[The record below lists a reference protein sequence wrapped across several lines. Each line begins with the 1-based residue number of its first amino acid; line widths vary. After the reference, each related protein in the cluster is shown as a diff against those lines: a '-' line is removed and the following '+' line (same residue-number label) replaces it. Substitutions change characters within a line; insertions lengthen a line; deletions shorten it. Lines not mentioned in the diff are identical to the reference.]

1 MSLTLDQAHVLAHL
15 SPHSPELMPIP
26 MRHLLASS
34 AVAALLVLL
43 PVGDANAQDNRN
55 TWGWGTAGGVL
66 TFIAGGAVGGI
77 VGSRLSKLAFKGKRD
92 EGKMESKFTQ
102 LSSSVKALDE
112 KLTKLGTNSEEGID
126 RLSHTLESKMNP
138 GSVMNAVSTS
148 LETVKQHIVKVEE
161 MVEKASRE
169 KEDNQTNQYIS
180 SSDKSTIEN
189 CNNKLQSIIID
200 TSAIINGSIISLL
213 EADLPFEE
221 LKGRIIIHECVQ
233 NELKG
238 LLKRKKGDA
247 GCDNFIDLCAK
258 FSGRIDN
265 NSTPYDLEKADEKL
279 LQLTSDTNGMLVTR
293 DVGLAKKCCSK
304 NLKVLNLDDLYRAVR
319 RKALVGREVS
329 VYLHK
334 QSEEDSK
341 KHPNDAVAWIDDRR
355 IVVKNAN
362 DHIGQSETT
371 IIITHASER
380 GTYFAE
386 ILTDQEPPTIEAE
399 QPPKT

>member
-1 MSLTLDQAHVLAHL
+1 
-15 SPHSPELMPIP
+15 
-26 MRHLLASS
+26 MRHLLTGS
-34 AVAALLVLL
+34 AVAGLLFLL

-55 TWGWGTAGGVL
+55 TWGWGAAGGVL
-66 TFIAGGAVGGI
+66 TLIAGSAVGGI
-77 VGSRLSKLAFKGKRD
+77 VGWRLSKLASKGKRD
-92 EGKMESKFTQ
+92 EGKMESEFTQ
-102 LSSSVKALDE
+102 LNGSVKVLDE
-112 KLTKLGTNSEEGID
+112 KLTQLGTNSEEGIH
-126 RLSHTLESKMNP
+126 RLSRTLESKMNP

-148 LETVKQHIVKVEE
+148 LETVEQHIIKVEE
-161 MVEKASRE
+161 MIERASRE

-200 TSAIINGSIISLL
+200 TSAMINGSIISLL

-221 LKGRIIIHECVQ
+221 LKGRIIIHECVR

-238 LLKRKKGDA
+238 LRRDKNIDKRKKGDA

-258 FSGRIDN
+258 FLGRIDN
-265 NSTPYDLEKADEKL
+265 NSTRYDLEKADEKL

-319 RKALVGREVS
+319 RKALIGSEVS
-329 VYLHK
+329 VYLRK
-334 QSEEDSK
+334 QSEKDSK
-341 KHPNDAVAWIDDRR
+341 KHPNDAVAYIDDFR
-355 IVVKNAN
+355 IVVKNASAY
-362 DHIGQSETT
+362 IGHEKI
-371 IIITHASER
+371 IIITNLSEG

-386 ILTDQEPPTIEAE
+386 LRGAEPSTVKAEAP
-399 QPPKT
+399 QPPPAP